1 MRIAKRFA
9 KPARPSCGKTKARFG
24 TCISVLS
31 FIIFVALIGAVICY
45 VLNLFHKPSP
55 PPITVL
61 VMDPTKGDSESSL
74 SRVLLTNASRRHY
87 NYVFWTEVFAN
98 GRWHSAFVQHSDSAS
113 ATDMPPRSGR
123 LLSVPIPQDGDA
135 WRVKL
140 VGNRVLDSVETKI
153 CRLFRCL
160 KLEYPFA
167 KDFQVEGPEML
178 NPSIESTRPCLIT
191 KHSQKTEDRQERFT
205 L

>member
-1 MRIAKRFA
+1 MRIAKRIG
-9 KPARPSCGKTKARFG
+9 KPARPSCGKVKARFG

-31 FIIFVALIGAVICY
+31 FITFVALIGAVICQG
-45 VLNLFHKPSP
+45 L
-55 PPITVL
+55 L
-61 VMDPTKGDSESSL
+61 VVDPTNGDSGSSL

-87 NYVFWTEVFAN
+87 HYVFWTEVFAN
-98 GRWHSAFVQHSDSAS
+98 GRWQSAFVQHSDSAA
-113 ATDMPPRSGR
+113 ATDLAPRSGR
-123 LLSVPIPQDGDA
+123 LLSVPTPQDGNA

-140 VGNRVLDSVETKI
+140 VGNRVLGSVETKI
-153 CRLFRCL
+153 CRLFRRL

-178 NPSIESTRPCLIT
+178 SPSIESTRPCLIT
-191 KHSQKTEDRQERFT
+191 KHGQKPEDRQERFT

>member
-1 MRIAKRFA
+1 MRIAKRIG
-9 KPARPSCGKTKARFG
+9 KPARPSCGKVKARFG

-31 FIIFVALIGAVICY
+31 FITFVALIGAVICQG
-45 VLNLFHKPSP
+45 LNLFHKPSP

-61 VMDPTKGDSESSL
+61 VVDPTNGDSGSSL

-87 NYVFWTEVFAN
+87 HYVFWTEVFAN
-98 GRWHSAFVQHSDSAS
+98 GRWQSAFVQHSDSAA
-113 ATDMPPRSGR
+113 ATDLAPRSGR
-123 LLSVPIPQDGDA
+123 LLSVPTPQDGNA

-140 VGNRVLDSVETKI
+140 VGNRVLGSVETKI
-153 CRLFRCL
+153 CRLFRRL

-178 NPSIESTRPCLIT
+178 SPSIESTRPCLIT
-191 KHSQKTEDRQERFT
+191 KHGQKPEDRQERFT